1 MNIFLRF
8 SVIVLGILAPFFGVF
23 AASGQENTGT
33 NIIEGTISGKEQEEL
48 KSIKEGKKDIK
59 TTLKNIEK
67 VKEDEDITDVSE
79 INKAII
85 QLYKM
90 QGNKV
95 LKELDQS
102 LQKFYDDDETRM
114 QAYKQIQ

>member
-1 MNIFLRF
+1 VNIFLRF
-8 SVIVLGILAPFFGVF
+8 SIIVLGILTPFFGVF
-23 AASGQENTGT
+23 AASGQEHTGT
-33 NIIEGTISGKEQEEL
+33 NTIEGTASGKEQEEI
-48 KSIKEGKKDIK
+48 KSIKDVKKDIK

-67 VKEDEDITDVSE
+67 VREDEDVTDVSE